1 MNIIKAT
8 FIFCCL
14 IASIPTF
21 AQNTSLPDNLKWVS
35 NNQSPIWADP
45 NALKGGVFTDF
56 MLAFPP
62 TLRTVGPD
70 SNSSFR
76 SYINANQLG
85 LVEIHP
91 NTQEIIPQL
100 AQQWA
105 YDKDGQTVYYKLDPA
120 AKWSD
125 GEPVTA
131 DDFLFTLEFM
141 RSPHINAPW
150 YNNYYTEQILDVTK
164 YDDYTI
170 SVKGAVARPKEELHY
185 YYGVTPT
192 PKHFYKTITESWVKD
207 YNWKIVPNTGPYQ
220 ISKIKKGK
228 QVEFT
233 RKQQWWAK
241 DRKYNVGRFNV
252 DKVVVKV
259 IRDINIAYNH
269 FEKGNLDTFALV
281 QPEFWHNKATG
292 ALYDKGFIEK
302 YFFYNDMPRS
312 SSGFFLNQDND
323 ILKDKTVRLALAYAL
338 NFEKVINTV
347 LRSDY
352 ERLQSFHT
360 GYGEY
365 SNQAISARP
374 FDLTKANALLDA
386 SDWNQRGGDGI
397 RINNGQRLSLDL
409 NYGRKEH
416 SERWAILKQDA
427 LKAGIEINLN
437 LQDSSSHYKTIMQK
451 QHQIASLGWSTGF
464 RPAFWQHF
472 HSENAHKP
480 QTNNIT
486 NMDNP
491 ELDQKIMQYRSETNK
506 EIRVQ
511 LAQEIEQMIHDSAA
525 FIPDFKVPY
534 TRGAHWRWIK
544 FPEIPGTKTSGTLYS
559 PFSDGG
565 LFWIDN
571 TVKIETKTARK
582 SKTAYKPVLKTF
594 TQYRADTK

>member
-1 MNIIKAT
+1 VNIIKSA
-8 FIFCCL
+8 FIFCSL
-14 IASIPTF
+14 IASFTTF
-21 AQNTSLPDNLKWVS
+21 AQNSALPDSLKWET

-76 SYINANQLG
+76 GFINANQLG
-85 LVEIHP
+85 LVGIQP

-100 AQQWA
+100 AEKWA
-105 YDKDGQTVYYKLDPA
+105 YGNDGKTVYYKLDTA

-125 GEPVTA
+125 GVPVTA

-150 YNNYYTEQILDVTK
+150 YNNYYTEQIIDVTK
-164 YDDYTI
+164 YDDHTI
-170 SVKGAVARPKEELHY
+170 SVTGAVSRPKDELHY
-185 YYGVTPT
+185 YYGLNPT

-207 YNWKIVPNTGPYQ
+207 YNWEIVPNTGPYQ
-220 ISKIKKGK
+220 ISKVKNGK

-233 RKQQWWAK
+233 RKQNWWAK
-241 DRKYNVGRFNV
+241 ERKYNVGRFNV

-259 IRDINIAYNH
+259 IRDINIAYSH
-269 FEKGNLDTFALV
+269 FEKGNLDTFTLI

-292 ALYDKGFIEK
+292 MLYEKGFIEK
-302 YFFYNDMPRS
+302 FFFYNDMPRS
-312 SSGFFLNQDND
+312 SSGFFLNQDNEL
-323 ILKDKTVRLALAYAL
+323 LKDKTVRLALAYAL
-338 NFEKVINTV
+338 NFQKVIDTV
-347 LRSDY
+347 LRGDY
-352 ERLQSFHT
+352 ERLQAFLT

-365 SNQAISARP
+365 SNENINART
-374 FDLTKANALLDA
+374 FDLNKANELLD
-386 SDWNQRGGDGI
+386 SSEWKQRGGDGI
-397 RINNGQRLSLDL
+397 RVSNGKRLSLEL
-409 NYGRKEH
+409 SYGRKEH

-437 LQDSSSHYKTIMQK
+437 LQDISSHYKTVMQK
-451 QHQIASLGWSTGF
+451 QFQIASLGWSTGY

-491 ELDQKIMQYRSETNK
+491 ELDKKIMQYRGETNK
-506 EIRVQ
+506 DIRVK
-511 LAQEIEQMIHDSAA
+511 LAKEIEQMVHDSAA
-525 FIPDFKVPY
+525 FIPDFMVPY

-544 FPEIPGTKTSGTLYS
+544 FPEIPATKTSDSLYS
-559 PFSDGG
+559 AFSDGG

-571 TVKIETKTARK
+571 TIKIETKTARK
-582 SKTAYKPVLKTF
+582 SKALYPVVNKVF
-594 TQYRADTK
+594 NQYRVKKQ

>member
-1 MNIIKAT
+1 MNIIKSA
-8 FIFCCL
+8 FIFCSL
-14 IASIPTF
+14 IASFTTF
-21 AQNTSLPDNLKWVS
+21 AQNSALPDSLKWET

-76 SYINANQLG
+76 GFINANQLG
-85 LVEIHP
+85 LVGIQP

-100 AQQWA
+100 AEKWA
-105 YDKDGQTVYYKLDPA
+105 YGNDGKTVYYKLDTA

-125 GEPVTA
+125 GVPVTA

-150 YNNYYTEQILDVTK
+150 YNNYYTEQIIDVTK
-164 YDDYTI
+164 YDDHTI
-170 SVKGAVARPKEELHY
+170 SVTGAVSRPKDELHY
-185 YYGVTPT
+185 YYGLNPT

-207 YNWKIVPNTGPYQ
+207 YNWEIVPNTGPYQ
-220 ISKIKKGK
+220 ISKVKNGK

-233 RKQQWWAK
+233 RKQNWWAK
-241 DRKYNVGRFNV
+241 ERKYNVGRFNV

-259 IRDINIAYNH
+259 IRDINIAYSH
-269 FEKGNLDTFALV
+269 FEKGNLDTFTLI

-292 ALYDKGFIEK
+292 MLYEKGFIEK
-302 YFFYNDMPRS
+302 FFFYNDMPRS
-312 SSGFFLNQDND
+312 SSGFFLNQDNEL
-323 ILKDKTVRLALAYAL
+323 LKDKTVRLALAYAL
-338 NFEKVINTV
+338 NFQKVIDTV
-347 LRSDY
+347 LRGDY
-352 ERLQSFHT
+352 ERLQAFLT

-365 SNQAISARP
+365 SNENINART
-374 FDLTKANALLDA
+374 FDLNKANELLD
-386 SDWNQRGGDGI
+386 SSEWKQRGGDGI
-397 RINNGQRLSLDL
+397 RVSNGKRLSLEL
-409 NYGRKEH
+409 SYGRKEH

-437 LQDSSSHYKTIMQK
+437 LQDISSHYKTVMQK
-451 QHQIASLGWSTGF
+451 QFQIASLGWSTGY

-491 ELDQKIMQYRSETNK
+491 ELDKKIMQYRGETNK
-506 EIRVQ
+506 DIRVK
-511 LAQEIEQMIHDSAA
+511 LAKEIEQMVHDSAA
-525 FIPDFKVPY
+525 FIPDFMVPY

-544 FPEIPGTKTSGTLYS
+544 FPEIPATKTSDSLYS
-559 PFSDGG
+559 AFSDGG

-571 TVKIETKTARK
+571 TIKIETKTARK
-582 SKTAYKPVLKTF
+582 SKALYPVVNKVF
-594 TQYRADTK
+594 NQYRVKKQ

>member
-1 MNIIKAT
+1 MNIIKSA

-14 IASIPTF
+14 LASLVAYTQ
-21 AQNTSLPDNLKWVS
+21 AATLPDNIKWQT
-35 NNQSPIWADP
+35 NNQSPVWADP
-45 NALKGGVFTDF
+45 KALKGGVFTDF
-56 MLAFPP
+56 ILAFPP

-76 SYINANQLG
+76 SFINANQLG
-85 LVEIHP
+85 LVQIHP

-100 AQQWA
+100 AQKWA
-105 YDKDGQTVYYKLDPA
+105 YGSDGQTVYYQLDPA

-125 GEPVTA
+125 GQPVTA

-150 YNNYYTEQILDVTK
+150 YNNYYTEQILDVQK
-164 YDDYTI
+164 FDDHTI
-170 SVKGAVARPKEELHY
+170 SIKGAVARPKEELHY

-192 PKHFYKTITESWVKD
+192 PKHFYKTIGDSWVKD
-207 YNWKIVPNTGPYQ
+207 YNWKVVPNTGPYQ

-241 DRKYNVGRFNV
+241 DRKYNIGRFNV
-252 DKVVVKV
+252 DKVVIKV

-269 FEKGNLDTFALV
+269 FEKGNLDTFTLV

-302 YFFYNDMPRS
+302 FFFYNDMPRS
-312 SSGFFLNQDND
+312 SSGFFLNQDNEL
-323 ILKDKTVRLALAYAL
+323 LKDKTVRLALAHAL
-338 NFEKVINTV
+338 NFQKVIDTV
-347 LRSDY
+347 LRGDY
-352 ERLQSFHT
+352 ERLQGFHT

-365 SNQAISARP
+365 SNPSIQARP
-374 FDLTKANALLDA
+374 FDLGKANALLDA
-386 SDWNQRGGDGI
+386 SEWAQRGGDGI
-397 RINNGQRLSLDL
+397 RVNNGKRLSLDL

-416 SERWAILKQDA
+416 SDRWAILKQDA

-451 QHQIASLGWSTGF
+451 QHEIASLGWSTGF

-480 QTNNIT
+480 QTNNVT
-486 NMDNP
+486 NMNNP
-491 ELDQKIMQYRSETNK
+491 KLDEKIKQYRSETNK
-506 EIRVQ
+506 TIRVK
-511 LAQEIEQMIHDSAA
+511 LAQEIEAMIHESAA

-544 FPEIPGTKTSGTLYS
+544 LPEIPGTKTSGSLYS

-571 TVKIETKTARK
+571 TIKIETKTARK
-582 SKTAYKPVLKTF
+582 SKTTYPAVLKTF
-594 TQYRADTK
+594 TQYRANTP

>member
-1 MNIIKAT
+1 MNIIKSF

-14 IASIPTF
+14 ITSIITH
-21 AQNTSLPDNLKWVS
+21 AKSSELPSNLTWVS
-35 NNQSPIWADP
+35 NNQSPVWADP
-45 NALKGGVFTDF
+45 SATKGGVFTDF

-76 SYINANQLG
+76 AFINANQMG
-85 LVEIHP
+85 LVNIHP

-100 AQQWA
+100 AQSWA
-105 YDKDGQTVYYKLDPA
+105 YGDDGKTVYYKLDPA

-125 GEPVTA
+125 GQAVTA

-150 YNNYYTEQILDVTK
+150 YNNYYTEQILDITK
-164 YDDYTI
+164 YDDHTI
-170 SVKGAVARPKEELHY
+170 SITGAVVRPKEELHY
-185 YYGVTPT
+185 YYGVNPT
-192 PKHFYKTITESWVKD
+192 PKHFYKTIGPSWVKD

-233 RKQQWWAK
+233 RKENWWAK
-241 DRKYNVGRFNV
+241 DRKYNIGRFNA
-252 DKVVVKV
+252 DKVIIKV
-259 IRDINIAYNH
+259 IRDVNIAYSH
-269 FEKGNLDTFALV
+269 FEKGNLDTFSLV
-281 QPEFWHNKATG
+281 QPEFWRNKATG
-292 ALYDKGFIEK
+292 PLYDKGFIHK
-302 YFFYNDMPRS
+302 YLFYNDMPRS
-312 SSGFFLNQDND
+312 SSGFFLNQDNE

-338 NFEKVINTV
+338 NFDKVINTV
-347 LRSDY
+347 LHGDY

-360 GYGEY
+360 GYGDY
-365 SNQAISARP
+365 SNPNIQARP
-374 FDLTKANALLDA
+374 FDLSKANELLDN
-386 SDWNQRGGDGI
+386 SPWRERGGDGI
-397 RINNGQRLSLDL
+397 RMHDGKRLSLTL
-409 NYGRKEH
+409 TYGRKEH
-416 SERWAILKQDA
+416 NKRWSILKQDA

-472 HSENAHKP
+472 HSDNAHKA

-491 ELDQKIMQYRSETNK
+491 ELDEKIMRYRQETNK
-506 EIRVQ
+506 EVRIK
-511 LAQEIEQMIHDSAA
+511 LAHEIEQMIHDSAA

-544 FPEIPGTKTSGTLYS
+544 FPKIPGTKTSGTLYS
-559 PFSDGG
+559 PFGDGG
-565 LFWIDN
+565 LFWIDHK
-571 TVKIETKTARK
+571 TKIETKTARK
-582 SKTAYKPVLKTF
+582 SKTQYPAVNKTF
-594 TQYRADTK
+594 NQYRASKQ

>member
-1 MNIIKAT
+1 MNIIKSA
-8 FIFCCL
+8 FIFCSL
-14 IASIPTF
+14 IASFTTF
-21 AQNTSLPDNLKWVS
+21 AQNSALPDSLKWET

-76 SYINANQLG
+76 GFINANQLG
-85 LVEIHP
+85 LVGIQP

-100 AQQWA
+100 AEKWA
-105 YDKDGQTVYYKLDPA
+105 YGNDGKTVYYKLDTA

-125 GEPVTA
+125 GVPVTA

-150 YNNYYTEQILDVTK
+150 YNNYYTEQIIDVTK
-164 YDDYTI
+164 YDDHTI
-170 SVKGAVARPKEELHY
+170 SVTGAVSRPKDELHY
-185 YYGVTPT
+185 YYGLNPT

-207 YNWKIVPNTGPYQ
+207 YNWEIVPNTGPYQ
-220 ISKIKKGK
+220 ISKVKNGK

-233 RKQQWWAK
+233 RKQNWWAK
-241 DRKYNVGRFNV
+241 ERKYNVGRFNV

-259 IRDINIAYNH
+259 IRDINIAYSH
-269 FEKGNLDTFALV
+269 FEKGNLDTFTLI

-292 ALYDKGFIEK
+292 MLYEKGFIEK
-302 YFFYNDMPRS
+302 FFFYNDMPRS
-312 SSGFFLNQDND
+312 SSGFFLNQDNEL
-323 ILKDKTVRLALAYAL
+323 LKDKTVRLALAYAL
-338 NFEKVINTV
+338 NFQKVIDTV
-347 LRSDY
+347 LRGDY
-352 ERLQSFHT
+352 ERLQAFLT

-365 SNQAISARP
+365 SNENINART
-374 FDLTKANALLDA
+374 FDLNKANELLD
-386 SDWNQRGGDGI
+386 SSEWKQRGGDGI
-397 RINNGQRLSLDL
+397 RVSNGKRLSLEL
-409 NYGRKEH
+409 SYGRKEH

-437 LQDSSSHYKTIMQK
+437 LQDISSHYKTVMQK
-451 QHQIASLGWSTGF
+451 QFQIASLGWSTGY

-491 ELDQKIMQYRSETNK
+491 ELDKKIMQYRGETNK
-506 EIRVQ
+506 DIRVK
-511 LAQEIEQMIHDSAA
+511 LAKEIEQMVHDSAA
-525 FIPDFKVPY
+525 FIPDFMVPY

-544 FPEIPGTKTSGTLYS
+544 FPEIPATKTSDSLYS
-559 PFSDGG
+559 AFSDGG

-582 SKTAYKPVLKTF
+582 SKALYPVVNKVF
-594 TQYRADTK
+594 NQYRVKKQ